1 MSQVSKGPSTYRDRF
16 SIWEFV
22 VVLLVL
28 GVGLGGYGYLR
39 SLRGPT
45 SNGVSVAHWVKRNK
59 SKTPVD
65 IEHPDFIAEV
75 EAFGPGSIPVFID
88 SLNWA
93 TNSPQAFNW
102 FGFGRRSP
110 FSPLGGG
117 RGSSRERLDRVYSA
131 LIVLAGKY
139 PDEMN
144 PYATNLLTG
153 ASRFLGIRLMGEV
166 GDRHYSFLTNLVF
179 TAHYRD
185 ANLAV
190 LSLPEDASRSVPI
203 ILRYMELRGRSDWL
217 HMRFAMNSLARFE
230 NDERVVPALLGQL
243 QSTNMQIRHYACRA
257 MKRMTNHHAEIRPE
271 VVQAARDSLSAI
283 KVWASPAAHLID
295 FDVSANEG
303 VPVLMDY
310 LNKWVPIEG
319 REPYPTNVI
328 HTLRFLSGYG
338 SKAHAAVPVVE
349 KGVLTHLRPLA
360 AGFTSRSK
368 VASTLTRIEAYLE
381 KMTP

>member
-88 SLNWA
+88 ALNWA
-93 TNSPQAFNW
+93 TNSPQPFNW

-139 PDEMN
+139 PDDMN

-153 ASRFLGIRLMGEV
+153 ASRFLGIRLLGQI
-166 GDRHYSFLTNLVF
+166 GDRHYSFLTNLVY
-179 TAHYRD
+179 AAPRSD
-185 ANLAV
+185 ARSALW
-190 LSLPEDASRSVPI
+190 SLPEDPARSVPI
-203 ILRYMELRGRSDWL
+203 ILQHMELRGRGDWL
-217 HMRFAMNSLARFE
+217 QMRDAIYALERFE
-230 NDERVVPALLGQL
+230 EDERVLPAMLGQL
-243 QSTNMQIRHYACRA
+243 QSTNMRTRNYACRA
-257 MKRMTNHHAEIRPE
+257 MKSMTNRYAEIRPA
-271 VVQAARDSLSAI
+271 VLQAARDSLSAI
-283 KVWASPAAHLID
+283 KVWASPAAHLGD
-295 FDVSANEG
+295 FGVPANEA